1 MGVAPPRARAEVAV
15 ARRRQ
20 RPRRV
25 VSATGVAGL
34 ALAVVEAVVAV
45 VAGGQPFLSAA
56 VLLLAPGL
64 VATPFLPAALRSP
77 GVRVAVVP
85 LVGVALSSI
94 VVITVSA
101 VAPVTGTSVR
111 AALLALVAAAF
122 VASLRSRSRRQA
134 SSAERRED
142 LSSEAAVLALLGAAL
157 ALGITLQAFVLG
169 ARPVPGQDWGHYLLY
184 ADEIRK
190 QHALLI
196 DNPYWMLGL
205 PFAHDP
211 GAPSLYGAYLLLSG
225 DETGVLAQGI
235 WVFAVLAIL
244 AVFVFVAVLW
254 GTSAGVL
261 AAGFYAAI
269 PMNLDMLSWHGSA
282 NTYALALLP
291 LALLVGGIALRARM
305 DLRWSAFLAVVLVAL
320 AAAHRLT
327 FLVALL
333 ALIPAFVIASRHRL
347 ADTARYLAATVVV
360 ALLAGAGVLADL
372 VRRAARIGDLQDYRA
387 YESRKLEWEFVIRD
401 LRPVVAVLAVLALM
415 ALVAARPLRRDPARF
430 VLVTLLLAI
439 FAVAYAWVAHIPVD
453 YTRAAYYLPL
463 VAAAGIA
470 VAWTR
475 LLPRAALVAAVV
487 VIAVVAAQARDL
499 APGFRDFYA
508 SANRASLLGL
518 DYVKAR
524 SDADDVVVT
533 DACWGFL
540 ASWFLHRP
548 VLAAQEPAQILP
560 KAEVA
565 PARTARRILYA
576 GDQRL
581 AARIGARYAVVDPK
595 CTNARGEPIEPPVF
609 GRPVFASTR
618 LVVLDLR
625 PTDEPAA

>member
-1 MGVAPPRARAEVAV
+1 MAVAPPRRAGGEAAV
-15 ARRRQ
+15 ARRPR

-25 VSATGVAGL
+25 VSAASVAGL
-34 ALAVVEAVVAV
+34 TLAVVEAVVAL
-45 VAGGQPFLSAA
+45 VAGGQPVLSAA

-64 VATPFLPAALRSP
+64 VATPFLPAELRSP

-85 LVGVALSSI
+85 LVGAALSSV

-101 VAPVTGTSVR
+101 IAPITGTTVR
-111 AALLALVAAAF
+111 AALLALVVVAF
-122 VASLRSRSRRQA
+122 VASLRPRSRPRV
-134 SSAERRED
+134 SRGEGD
-142 LSSEAAVLALLGAAL
+142 LSSEAAVLVLLGAAL

-169 ARPVPGQDWGHYLLY
+169 GRPVPGQDWGHYLVY

-190 QHALLI
+190 QHGLLI

-211 GAPSLYGAYLLLSG
+211 GAPSLYGGYLLLSG
-225 DETGVLAQGI
+225 DDTDVLARGI

-291 LALLVGGIALRARM
+291 LVLLAAGIALRGRM
-305 DLRWSAFLAVVLVAL
+305 DLRWSAFLAVALVAL

-327 FLVALL
+327 LLVALL
-333 ALIPAFVIASRHRL
+333 ALAPAFVIASRRRL
-347 ADTARYLAATVVV
+347 AETARYLGATAVV
-360 ALLAGAGVLADL
+360 AFVAGAGVLADL
-372 VRRAARIGDLQDYRA
+372 VRRTARIGELQDYRA

-401 LRPVVAVLAVLALM
+401 LTSVVAVLAVLALV

-430 VLVTLLLAI
+430 VLITLLLAI
-439 FAVAYAWVAHIPVD
+439 LAIAYAWVVHIPID
-453 YTRAAYYLPL
+453 YTRAAYYLSL
-463 VAAAGIA
+463 LAAAAIA
-470 VAWTR
+470 VAWTT
-475 LLPRAALVAAVV
+475 LFPRAVLVAAVA

-499 APGFRDFYA
+499 ASDFRDFYG

-524 SDADDVVVT
+524 SDVDDVVVT

-540 ASWFLHRP
+540 ASWFLQRP
-548 VLAAQEPAQILP
+548 ILAAQEPAQILP

-576 GDQRL
+576 GDRRL
-581 AARIGARYAVVDPK
+581 AAKVGARYAVVDPK
-595 CTNARGEPIEPPVF
+595 CTNVRGEPIEPPVV
-609 GRPVFASTR
+609 GRPVYASTR

-625 PTDEPAA
+625 PRDDPAA